1 MPLFNFP
8 VLVEFRTLD
17 SMYVFI
23 LMRGDPCTIKKLS
36 FLGFSRGY
44 LMTYVLRKN
53 TSRIFQ
59 TSSSLGRTNLSNC
72 AGLKVLMFGQ
82 ICEDPFGPGKYE
94 IG

>member
-1 MPLFNFP
+1 
-8 VLVEFRTLD
+8 
-17 SMYVFI
+17 
-23 LMRGDPCTIKKLS
+23 
-36 FLGFSRGY
+36 
-44 LMTYVLRKN
+44 MTYVLRKN